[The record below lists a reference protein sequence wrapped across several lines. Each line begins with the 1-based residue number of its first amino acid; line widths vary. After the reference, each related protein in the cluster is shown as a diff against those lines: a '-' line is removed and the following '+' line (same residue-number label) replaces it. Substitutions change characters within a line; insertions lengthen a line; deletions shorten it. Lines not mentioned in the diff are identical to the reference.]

1 MKRGGRAARLRIAVA
16 AFAARLLYGLI
27 YKTIRPVLGDDAREA
42 LAAFERGERLLFAFW
57 HGQLAMIQAPY
68 RGRAT
73 GICIQVSRHS
83 DGEIIA
89 RAVRPYGIRAA
100 RGSATRGGIASFREM
115 LEAYREGYD
124 LAIAVD
130 GPRGPLHQAKAGA
143 IRLAQAT
150 GARLF
155 PVACAPRRG
164 HVFASWDRFTL
175 PAPFTRVYYVA
186 GKPFSVPR
194 DAGEETIERDRQ
206 ALESELRRLSA
217 EAERRARGV

>member
-1 MKRGGRAARLRIAVA
+1 MKPRGRWARIRIAVA
-16 AFAARLLYGLI
+16 AFLARLLYGLV
-27 YKTIRPVLGDDAREA
+27 YKTIRPVLGDDAREV
-42 LAAFERGERLLFAFW
+42 LAAFARGERLLFAFW
-57 HGQLAMIQAPY
+57 HGQLSMIQAPY
-68 RGRAT
+68 RGHSA

-100 RGSATRGGIASFREM
+100 RGSATRGGIASVREM
-115 LEAYREGYD
+115 LEANRQGYD

-130 GPRGPLHQAKAGA
+130 GPRGPLHEAKAGA

-155 PVACAPRRG
+155 PVACVPRHG

-175 PAPFTRVYYVA
+175 PVPFTKVYYVA
-186 GKPFSVPR
+186 GSPRSVPR
-194 DAGEETIERDRQ
+194 EADEETIERERQ
-206 ALESELRRLSA
+206 SLESELRWLTA
-217 EAERRARGV
+217 EAERRARGN